1 MVEVVVE
8 VQILVEFVLG
18 LEEEEV
24 IVLEME
30 KLMLLEMELE
40 EEG

>member
-1 MVEVVVE
+1 MEVVVE

-30 KLMLLEMELE
+30 KLMLLEMETE